1 MSYYSTMFFTMKIL
15 KNGNKT
21 GWAVLDQIRT
31 IDKQRVVKLLGE
43 LSHPEIKEIKSVI
56 SEIYVE

>member
-1 MSYYSTMFFTMKIL
+1 M
-15 KNGNKT
+15 
-21 GWAVLDQIRT
+21 DQIRT